1 MKSHTLTFQKSLVS
15 GRSHIKS
22 SPDTPTLPSGSCND
36 GKCSRCTGNKPAK
49 TSNVHSQ
56 APWNDLMG
64 EEETCFSLLTGF
76 SKFCFVDIPKIS
88 FRFVQTCIRN
98 PANIWRFAERSL
110 DNKSAAHCFSQ
121 LAALSSVH
129 FFYYYFIF
137 FFYIKSHLF
146 CTLLLFTFFAS
157 RTPSPLVFPLCFL
170 ICVIPSCSHHA
181 SPATPPHLHLP
192 SFCTIYLALTAS
204 CLARLITDSP
214 SLSTSPPALPP
225 PPPCLPLPPSPLL
238 PLFPGED

>member
-1 MKSHTLTFQKSLVS
+1 
-15 GRSHIKS
+15 
-22 SPDTPTLPSGSCND
+22 
-36 GKCSRCTGNKPAK
+36 
-49 TSNVHSQ
+49 
-56 APWNDLMG
+56 MG

-88 FRFVQTCIRN
+88 FQFAPTCIRN
-98 PANIWRFAERSL
+98 LANVWRFVERSL

-121 LAALSSVH
+121 LAARSLVH
-129 FFYYYFIF
+129 FLIF
-137 FFYIKSHLF
+137 FYFFKIKSHLF

-192 SFCTIYLALTAS
+192 SFCTIYLALTLAAS
-204 CLARLITDSP
+204 RLARLIADSP

-225 PPPCLPLPPSPLL
+225 RLPLSPSPLL

>member
-49 TSNVHSQ
+49 ISNVHSQ

-98 PANIWRFAERSL
+98 PANIWRFAECSL

-129 FFYYYFIF
+129 FSILFYF
-137 FFYIKSHLF
+137 FIKSHLF

-192 SFCTIYLALTAS
+192 SFCTIYLALTLSAS
-204 CLARLITDSP
+204 CLARLITDS
-214 SLSTSPPALPP
+214 LSTSPPALPP
-225 PPPCLPLPPSPLL
+225 LPPTYTITAATSVPRRRLI
-238 PLFPGED
+238 G